1 MTENVARFIQYLVDK
16 CEDDNNTTFVDGLLT
31 AADAKI
37 QGGNGSV
44 LFIQSASANGKH
56 VNQSEK
62 LTCDEVAY
70 CCRRAKRLFSNADS
84 SSPITFPDFSQA
96 FL

>member
-16 CEDDNNTTFVDGLLT
+16 CEDDNNTTFVDGIL
-31 AADAKI
+31 ASAESAI
-37 QGGNGSV
+37 QRGAGSV

-56 VNQSEK
+56 VNQTEK

-70 CCRRAKRLFSNADS
+70 ACRRAKRLFGNVDS
-84 SSPITFPDFSQA
+84 SSPVTFPDFSQA